1 MGKEYR
7 LDIVY
12 NDNGEEM
19 PRWVKYRKDKQK
31 LDKLEKKQGSGFSQR
46 FEQVLAKHD
55 GKKERFDN
63 NGMDFEMGD
72 RQTKGDNRSDH
83 GSKRKREDDDED
95 TIMQSMKHMRVA
107 CGRRR

>member
-31 LDKLEKKQGSGFSQR
+31 LDKLEKKQGGGFSQR
-46 FEQVLAKHD
+46 FDAILAKHD
-55 GKKERFDN
+55 GRKRKFDEN
-63 NGMDFEMGD
+63 NVDFKMGD
-72 RQTKGDNRSDH
+72 RQTKGENRSDH
-83 GSKRKREDDDED
+83 RSKRKREDDDEN